1 MLKRFSNLFRSSI
14 PTCNGRTGFVYT
26 SQNEPGPLTAG
37 RIGDVIRIQSAPP
50 WIVVDHSK
58 DSIVFTNWPGVLWM
72 VEVVE
77 PAPNSEQ
84 VTSTYTRSKAVRLI
98 EISTA
103 TELFGANGDAVE
115 QILNQAAQLELTQIE
130 SARPFGVDAVNA
142 YSRAWNAWIK
152 NRDPDETVGNHEST
166 LGVGSCGYD
175 SPIGR
180 GFVLLFNVVHKRA
193 RAIEGDS
200 AFSVD
205 DEGELHFLPHWQIA
219 FDAARFAAMACG
231 APELLS
237 EQERRIL
244 VATWASMLEP
254 T

>member
-1 MLKRFSNLFRSSI
+1 MLKRFLHLFRSSN
-14 PTCNGRTGFVYT
+14 PARNGRTGFVYT
-26 SQNEPGPLTAG
+26 PQNEQGPLTQG
-37 RIGDVIRIQSAPP
+37 KIGDVIRIQAAPP

-58 DSIVFTNWPGVLWM
+58 DSIVFTNWPGVLWK

-77 PAPNSEQ
+77 PAPDSEQ

-98 EISTA
+98 ETSTA
-103 TELFGANGDAVE
+103 TELFGVNGDAVE
-115 QILNQAAQLELTQIE
+115 QILNQAAQLELVQIKT
-130 SARPFGVDAVNA
+130 ARPFWGDSVNA

-152 NRDPDETVGNHEST
+152 NRYPNETMGNYEST

-180 GFVLLFNVVHKRA
+180 GFVLLFNVVHNRA
-193 RAIEGDS
+193 MAIEGDS

-205 DEGELHFLPHWQIA
+205 EEGESHFLPHWQIA
-219 FDAARFAAMACG
+219 FDAARFAAMAYG

-237 EQERRIL
+237 EQERQIL
-244 VATWASMLEP
+244 TATWSSMMKP
-254 T
+254 A